1 MKYFLFIGLALL
13 LAACGSEEGFTVG
26 NKTTLE
32 VEKIF
37 DAGDVIKGE
46 MVPAKF
52 TVTNTGSYPLIIADI
67 GVSCSCTVAD
77 YTEDP
82 IAPGES
88 TEILAHVNTER
99 TGTGVVVKELRITA
113 NTDPSVTHV
122 SIRANVKKN

>member
-1 MKYFLFIGLALL
+1 MRFFLMLGLTML
-13 LAACGSEEGFTVG
+13 LAACGSEDGFSVG

-32 VEKIF
+32 VAKVF

-52 TVTNTGSYPLIIADI
+52 TVKNTGSYPLIIADI

-77 YTEDP
+77 FNTDP
-82 IAPGES
+82 IAPGQS

-122 SIRANVKKN
+122 SIRANVQKN